1 MVALLPLPDDARF
14 EPVEEVAFVCRQLRD
29 GSDDLMQSADVT
41 EQGGNGN
48 QRSAEH
54 QAGLNHVRPDDGL
67 DAAERRIEEGHDGE
81 SDDRDEVG
89 TDRSDCLLAELNLP
103 ASDEHAVRQ
112 HHHER
117 RDEEPRSRRQCSHEQ
132 EESRDVAL
140 GPLTEANAEVI
151 VDRIDLVGEVGLEED
166 VTDDEA
172 PDNEAQDELHVGE
185 AFVGVPLAGRSEEGG
200 CTGFRSDD
208 GGHHGPP
215 RDASP
220 SERKVVQA
228 LFASPHVQPN
238 GRNGHEIKED
248 DDSVD
253 QKLPLCSYID
263 LLSVQAEFGLGAATV
278 RHPIVPIASSLPRAA
293 LIIGRL
299 PQALSLE
306 IELSESL
313 SGGWFGRGGPGGG
326 A

>member
-1 MVALLPLPDDARF
+1 MVALLPLRDDARF

-29 GSDDLMQSADVT
+29 SSDYLMQSTDMI

-67 DAAERRIEEGHDGE
+67 DAAERRIEAGHDGE

-89 TDRSDCLLAELNLP
+89 TDRRDRLLAELNLP
-103 ASDEHAVRQ
+103 ARDEHAVRQ

-117 RDEEPRSRRQCSHEQ
+117 RDEEPRSRRKSAHEQ
-132 EESRDVAL
+132 KESRNVAL
-140 GPLTEANAEVI
+140 GPRTETNTEVV
-151 VDRIDLVGEVGLEED
+151 VDRVDLVGEVGLEED
-166 VTDDEA
+166 VTDDDSSDDEA
-172 PDNEAQDELHVGE
+172 KNELHVGK
-185 AFVGVPLAGRSEEGG
+185 AFVGVALTGRADEGG
-200 CTGFRSDD
+200 CARFCGDD

-238 GRNGHEIKED
+238 GRNGDEIKED
-248 DDSVD
+248 DDSID
-253 QKLPLCSYID
+253 QKLAFYPYID
-263 LLSVQAEFGLGAATV
+263 LLSVPAEFGLGAAV
-278 RHPIVPIASSLPRAA
+278 ARHPIAPIASSLPRAVPQER
-293 LIIGRL
+293 RL
-299 PQALSLE
+299 
-306 IELSESL
+306 
-313 SGGWFGRGGPGGG
+313 
-326 A
+326 